1 MLGLPPGL
9 GLPWAAAA
17 AAASQGKAGPGAPP
31 LHALLSHYVLAA
43 GFPAP
48 GGLAG
53 FVPPG
58 MLSSLQQAPP
68 QPQSPPPSSVNQQ
81 ASHTTG
87 SEPVSD
93 EDTKSNDETRKN
105 SIDALRMRAK
115 EHQALLEQRF
125 LAAAKSV
132 QAQVAKS

>member
-17 AAASQGKAGPGAPP
+17 AAAASQGKGGPGGPP

-43 GFPAP
+43 NFPNH

-58 MLSSLQQAPP
+58 MLSSLQQGPP
-68 QPQSPPPSSVNQQ
+68 PTQSPPPVTQT
-81 ASHTTG
+81 SHTTG

-132 QAQVAKS
+132 QAQVTKS